1 MLSVDSIIFFV
12 LAIYKD
18 SVEQSEYGG
27 FKSLFLC
34 AYPSYWRN
42 KKTNRQTSITN
53 ILCENTNNTFEME
66 QEADIE
72 IVSTQLE
79 AEIILNDIKKTYVPK
94 NKAVTHKI
102 IDNLSLKVY
111 RGQITAILCK
121 YYLIIFSIFFG
132 YIS

>member
-1 MLSVDSIIFFV
+1 
-12 LAIYKD
+12 
-18 SVEQSEYGG
+18 
-27 FKSLFLC
+27 
-34 AYPSYWRN
+34 
-42 KKTNRQTSITN
+42 
-53 ILCENTNNTFEME
+53 ME

-111 RGQITAILCK
+111 RGQITAILGK